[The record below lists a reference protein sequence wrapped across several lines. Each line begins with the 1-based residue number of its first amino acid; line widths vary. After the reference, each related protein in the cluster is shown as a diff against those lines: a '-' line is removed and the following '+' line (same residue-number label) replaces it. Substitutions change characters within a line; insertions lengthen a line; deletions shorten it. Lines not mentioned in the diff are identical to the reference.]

1 MEKKNKITIKKTT
14 ANKKVQEYFITLAG
28 IILLYVFMKIFL
40 DITDNNYIVAI
51 MMAIGINIIAAA
63 SLNLATGILGQ
74 LALGHAGFM
83 AIGAYTAAIFS
94 KYLIKNTD
102 LPDWTVLILA
112 VMLAGIMAAIFGI
125 AIGIPALRLRGD
137 YLGIVTLGFG
147 EIIRI
152 SIYNIK
158 EIGGARPVTGIKNL
172 VGIDE
177 MFILVVLVMT
187 ILYLIIRS
195 RHGRAI
201 LSIREN
207 EIAAEAV
214 GIPTTFYKIFGFA
227 TSAFF
232 AGVAGAALAF
242 NQRLIDPKKFT
253 FMFSVEIFII
263 VVLGGMGSLTGT
275 VLAAILLGVL
285 NEWLHFIDQFRLVI
299 YSLLLVIMMILRPA
313 GLLGTKEFSL
323 ARLVFKL
330 IGKDK
335 ANKTK
340 EALAEGDIQELN
352 QQEASQKTDKE

>member
-1 MEKKNKITIKKTT
+1 MEKGQFSFSSKMKEWAITG
-14 ANKKVQEYFITLAG
+14 VG
-28 IILLYVFMKIFL
+28 IVVLFALLSVLINTEVINSYMKGIMIL
-40 DITDNNYIVAI
+40 
-51 MMAIGINIIAAA
+51 IGINIIAAS
-63 SLNLATGILGQ
+63 SLNLATGVLGQ

-94 KYLIKNTD
+94 KAMMKDSN
-102 LPDWTVLILA
+102 LPDFIILILA
-112 VMLAGIMAAIFGI
+112 LILAGIIAAAFGTV
-125 AIGIPALRLRGD
+125 IGIPALRLRGD

-158 EIGGARPVTGIKNL
+158 AIGGARPVLGIPNL
-172 VGIDE
+172 IGFTQI
-177 MFILVVLVMT
+177 FILVVIVLMS
-187 ILYLIIRS
+187 LFLLIRS

-242 NQRLIDPKKFT
+242 NQRMIDPRKFT

-275 VLAAILLGVL
+275 VIAAIVLGIL

-299 YSLLLVIMMILRPA
+299 YALLLVVMMIVRPT
-313 GLLGTKEFSL
+313 GLFGTKEFSL
-323 ARLVFKL
+323 VGLVRML
-330 IGKDK
+330 MGKR
-335 ANKTK
+335 TK
-340 EALAEGDIQELN
+340 KPEQTNTIE
-352 QQEASQKTDKE
+352 

>member
-1 MEKKNKITIKKTT
+1 MKKW
-14 ANKKVQEYFITLAG
+14 QELLITLSAIGVLYTVLALLLEFDVLSNYNRG
-28 IILLYVFMKIFL
+28 IMIL
-40 DITDNNYIVAI
+40 
-51 MMAIGINIIAAA
+51 IGINIIAAA
-63 SLNLATGILGQ
+63 SLNFATGILGQ

-83 AIGAYTAAIFS
+83 AIGAYTSAIFAKAVMDS
-94 KYLIKNTD
+94 GM
-102 LPDWTVLILA
+102 PSVLIMILA
-112 VMLAGIMAAIFGI
+112 LCLGGTVAAAFGV

-158 EIGGARPVTGIKNL
+158 AIGGARPVLGIPKGL
-172 VGIDE
+172 MGFTQI
-177 MFILVVLVMT
+177 FFLVVIVLMA
-187 ILYLIIRS
+187 LYLLIRS

-232 AGVAGAALAF
+232 AGVAGGALAF
-242 NQRLIDPKKFT
+242 NQRIIDPRKFT

-275 VLAAILLGVL
+275 VIAAIVLGIL
-285 NEWLHFIDQFRLVI
+285 NEWLHFIDQYRLVI
-299 YSLLLVIMMILRPA
+299 YALLLVVMMIVRPS
-313 GLLGTKEFSL
+313 GLFGTREFSL
-323 ARLVFKL
+323 VGLIKKL
-330 IGKDK
+330 IARSK
-335 ANKTK
+335 KTNSI
-340 EALAEGDIQELN
+340 E
-352 QQEASQKTDKE
+352 

>member
-1 MEKKNKITIKKTT
+1 MIMKKY
-14 ANKKVQEYFITLAG
+14 QEYLITAFG
-28 IILLYVFMKIFL
+28 VILLFAGLYLLIENGIFSPYHEGVL
-40 DITDNNYIVAI
+40 IF
-51 MMAIGINIIAAA
+51 IGINIIAAA
-63 SLNLATGILGQ
+63 SLNFVTGILGE

-83 AIGAYTAAIFS
+83 AIGAYSAAIFS
-94 KYLIKNTD
+94 KSVLKSGM
-102 LPDWTVLILA
+102 PDVVILILSLL
-112 VMLAGIMAAIFGI
+112 LAGIIASIFGI

-152 SIYNIK
+152 SIFNLKI
-158 EIGGARPVTGIKNL
+158 IGGARPVMGIPNYM
-172 VGIDE
+172 G
-177 MFILVVLVMT
+177 FIQIFVLVIIVLMA
-187 ILYLIIRS
+187 LYLLIRS

-232 AGVAGAALAF
+232 AGIAGGALAF
-242 NQRLIDPKKFT
+242 RQRMIDPTKFT

-275 VLAAILLGVL
+275 VVAAVILGFL
-285 NEWLHFIDQFRLVI
+285 NEWLHFIDRFRLVI
-299 YSLLLVIMMILRPA
+299 YALLLVIMMIIRPK

-323 ARLVFKL
+323 VGL
-330 IGKDK
+330 IKKIAGYVRKNK
-335 ANKTK
+335 ENSGSAN
-340 EALAEGDIQELN
+340 
-352 QQEASQKTDKE
+352 